1 MDDVSGYAPPRLEN
15 PVTLSKYRELVSNST
30 DDVGMDDGVKTV
42 GMKGKILA
50 TSVNDDGVVFHFCC
64 KERVQRNIDGDKTA
78 TLGPDDVRSWPTLT

>member
-30 DDVGMDDGVKTV
+30 DDVGMDDGVKTG

-64 KERVQRNIDGDKTA
+64 KKC
-78 TLGPDDVRSWPTLT
+78 DDFLANTRIFIESTIF